1 MKSMKDAFLK
11 LTDDVSL
18 NLVDALRLKDNF
30 VQSSN
35 VVQTSK
41 GLIVKIAA
49 THAGIVNR
57 NNMFYMPDKMKA
69 GATSFYSPFQKPV
82 LTNHNEEASPIGRI
96 VAATYVDTSSYIK
109 DKLRGKKIRDMIVTD
124 KLIDSFCDG
133 TMPVGAQ
140 IDFVRTYLKD
150 SILDDPDYEGLG
162 FIEITAHITDKDA
175 IEKFLDGRY
184 LTGSVGAG
192 TDRAS
197 CSVCKQDWSKDG
209 MCDHRPGK
217 IYDGTKCY
225 MIAGNF
231 EYDEFSMVNKPADRH
246 AKVRELNFGG
256 LRDNVRVEDIEFS
269 GKLYEVRVAF
279 PKEEEVMK
287 LKDNET
293 TTEVVPPVT
302 TEVKTQDKVESL
314 EDFLARVLDA
324 SKELSDADDEKL
336 YSLVVDE
343 MKTLGLSDQEL
354 ADATLSA
361 EKRKALPKTSFGV
374 ENRAL
379 PLTDK
384 AHLLA
389 TKKLLDKYA
398 GKKDEVLA
406 VLDRKAKALDVSL
419 EDTIVQPPA
428 DQIGEAEIKRVDD
441 AKKLG
446 PNQFRALVLGLLNY
460 AKDSHADLF
469 KEVARS
475 YGEKAL
481 VDEVVSLETTVGT
494 LRSEVKKITDAG
506 ATLRTEYE
514 IATKEAE
521 VLQDEVVKTKAA
533 LRDSKVKSLTL
544 YKSLKSGTVVESVDT
559 TITDATI
566 DSELETIAK
575 EVDIKKITDKL
586 NDGTS
591 RKPAGSVQNPGG
603 VQDNVVVDAQVVKGK
618 LEKIRARYYELKFQ
632 NSILADQYLANE
644 MQVLK
649 AAGLLPKDSE

>member
-1 MKSMKDAFLK
+1 MKDAFLK

-69 GATSFYSPFQKPV
+69 GATSFFSPFQKPV

-96 VAATYVDTSSYIK
+96 VDANYIDTSSYIK

-269 GKLYEVRVAF
+269 GRLYEVRVAF

-302 TEVKTQDKVESL
+302 TEVKAQDKVESL

-336 YSLVVDE
+336 YALVVDE

-406 VLDRKAKALDVSL
+406 VLDRKAKALDVAL
-419 EDTIVQPPA
+419 EDATKPA
-428 DQIGEAEIKRVDD
+428 EVAQDTVGADDQKRLDD

-446 PNQFRALVLGLLNY
+446 PNQFRALVIGLMNL
-460 AKDSHADLF
+460 AKDSHAEVY

-494 LRSEVKKITDAG
+494 LRAEVKKITDAG

-514 IATKEAE
+514 VATKEAE

-544 YKSLKSGTVVESVDT
+544 YKSLKSGTVVESVDA
-559 TITDATI
+559 TITDSVV
-566 DSELETIAK
+566 DSELELLSK
-575 EVDIKKITDKL
+575 EVDMKKITDKL

-591 RKPAGSVQNPGG
+591 RKPVGSVENPNGI
-603 VQDNVVVDAQVVKGK
+603 QDKTVVDAQAVKGK
-618 LEKIRARYYELKFQ
+618 LENIRARYLEMKFQ

-644 MQVLK
+644 MQVLR

>member
-1 MKSMKDAFLK
+1 MKETFMKI
-11 LTDDVSL
+11 TDLVTL
-18 NLVDALRLKDNF
+18 NLVDAVHIKDNL
-30 VQSSN
+30 VGMANNQTM
-35 VVQTSK
+35 TSK
-41 GLIVKIAA
+41 GLLVRIAA

-57 NNMFYMPDKMKA
+57 NNMFYMPDKMRA
-69 GATSFYSPFQKPV
+69 GAQTFVSPFQKPV
-82 LTNHNEEASPIGRI
+82 LLNHNEESSPIGRI

-109 DKLRGKKIRDMIVTD
+109 DKLRGKKIRDMVVTD

-133 TMPVGAQ
+133 SMAAGAQ
-140 IDFVRTYLKD
+140 IDFVRTYLRD
-150 SILDDPDYEGLG
+150 SILDDPEYQGMGYID
-162 FIEITAHITDKDA
+162 ITAHITDMDA
-175 IEKFLDGRY
+175 AQKFMDGRY

-217 IYDGTKCY
+217 IYDGSKCY

-246 AKVRELNFGG
+246 AKVLELNFNGV
-256 LRDNVRVEDIEFS
+256 RDNVRVEDIEFS

-287 LKDNET
+287 LKDNEITT

-302 TEVKTQDKVESL
+302 TEVKTEDKVESL

-336 YSLVVDE
+336 YALVVDE

-361 EKRKALPKTSFGV
+361 EKRKALPKTSFGL

-406 VLDRKAKALDVSL
+406 VLDRKAKALDVVL
-419 EDTIVQPPA
+419 DAVVTPPA
-428 DQIGEAEIKRVDD
+428 PVETPVVETADSFKE
-441 AKKLG
+441 
-446 PNQFRALVLGLLNY
+446 QFTALLAT
-460 AKDSHADLF
+460 AKDKHPELYKDF
-469 KEVARS
+469 VKGV
-475 YGEKAL
+475 EKTL
-481 VDEVVSLETTVGT
+481 CDEVVSLENKLGE
-494 LRSEVKKITDAG
+494 LRAEVKKVTDSS
-506 ATLRTEYE
+506 ATLKTEYD

-521 VLQDEVVKTKAA
+521 VLQDTVVKVKAD
-533 LRDSKVKSLTL
+533 LRASKVKNLAL
-544 YKSLKSGTVVESVDT
+544 YKSLKTGTLIDTVDSS
-559 TITDATI
+559 ITDATI
-566 DSELETIAK
+566 DSELDTLTR

-586 NDGTS
+586 SDGTS
-591 RKPAGSVQNPGG
+591 RKPTGTVENPGG
-603 VQDNVVVDAQVVKGK
+603 IQDSNVVDATAVKGM
-618 LEKIRARYYELKFQ
+618 LEKIRAKYLEMKFQ

-644 MQVLK
+644 MAVLK